1 MLKKKKQC
9 RFVRHCISSSSL
21 TCKCWGRKFFFP
33 YNAAPLPK
41 TQKPKTLTCQD
52 KKKKKQKGQ
61 VLGRLPSN
69 RSTSRPLCHD
79 WTGVVVVSPPFTV
92 KNSGGE
98 RQKKWGN
105 FKGNER
111 DWRKKRGER
120 WRKKTKT
127 ERDIIERR
135 TWPEKKEITANKHS
149 RNYYY
154 YYYYLRNQSLL
165 REASP
170 FFYFILF
177 YCNYVF
183 FL

>member
-1 MLKKKKQC
+1 MKLCRVGQNCVVSSNVKKKKQC
-9 RFVRHCISSSSL
+9 CFERHCISSSSL

-33 YNAAPLPK
+33 YNVAPLPK

-52 KKKKKQKGQ
+52 KKKKQKGQ

-105 FKGNER
+105 FKGMREIEG
-111 DWRKKRGER
+111 RKGE
-120 WRKKTKT
+120 KD
-127 ERDIIERR
+127 E
-135 TWPEKKEITANKHS
+135 EKKPK
-149 RNYYY
+149 
-154 YYYYLRNQSLL
+154 Q
-165 REASP
+165 RET
-170 FFYFILF
+170 L
-177 YCNYVF
+177 
-183 FL
+183 